1 MSRWCRLEPLI
12 YSEDLRLRSAA
23 NEDPILSKLR
33 LFNPLLDEGPND
45 RDS

>member
-1 MSRWCRLEPLI
+1 MVQVGASDFL
-12 YSEDLRLRSAA
+12 EDLCLRSAA

-33 LFNPLLDEGPND
+33 LFNPQPDEGPND